1 MRQDCIESEE
11 IERLKT
17 PAPLFKDPDVEVT
30 FAGFPPRS
38 RRGLLTLRRLIF
50 ETAAATPGVGAVQ
63 ETLKWGQPAYL
74 TPETKSG
81 STIRLGRPKQ
91 GGFALYVHCRTS
103 IISDFQSLFPDDFVY
118 EGNRAL
124 LFEEGEAL
132 PIERLRL
139 LIRNALTYH
148 LKQRR

>member
-1 MRQDCIESEE
+1 MT
-11 IERLKT
+11 KAK
-17 PAPLFKDPDVEVT
+17 PPFKDPAVEAT

-50 ETAAATPGVGAVQ
+50 ETAVATPCVGALQ

-74 TPETKSG
+74 TPETRSG
-81 STIRLGRPKQ
+81 STIRLGLPKQ
-91 GGFALYVHCRTS
+91 GDFALYTHCQTS
-103 IISDFQSLFPDDFVY
+103 IIADFQSLFPDDFVY

-124 LFEEGEAL
+124 LFEDGEAL
-132 PIERLRL
+132 PLEKLRL
-139 LIRNALTYH
+139 LIRGALTYH